1 MAVPVIAIT
10 LGDCITEKHFAF
22 SRDVPGLD
30 SVFSLE
36 LPEFKAMIEINPN
49 G

>member
-1 MAVPVIAIT
+1 MAVPVVAIT

-22 SRDVPGLD
+22 SRDMPGPD

-36 LPEFKAMIEINPN
+36 SHEFKAMDEINPN